1 MKYQVGSKTVNI
13 PDAEIKNFMKSL
25 DLTKEEA
32 VQMWLEDNGYEENE
46 EQAELD
52 AKAKKVKIDHG
63 ASAVDKTQKEK
74 KPRPKV
80 ASDEKQAL
88 FSSIFDNLSEIYGE
102 NAKIEKENKLI
113 IVKIGEKTFKV
124 DLIEQRN
131 GKKVDKKPTISDN
144 DMKICALT
152 DKIDRLQR

>member
-1 MKYQVGSKTVNI
+1 MKYQVGNKTVNI
-13 PDAEIKNFMKSL
+13 PDAEIQNFMKSL

-63 ASAVDKTQKEK
+63 ASAVDKTQKKEK

-80 ASDEKQAL
+80 ASDEKQTL
-88 FSSIFDNLSEIYGE
+88 FSQIFDNLNEFYGE
-102 NAKIEKENKLI
+102 NAQIEKENKLI

-124 DLIEQRN
+124 DLIEQRP
-131 GKKVDKKPTISDN
+131 KK
-144 DMKICALT
+144 A
-152 DKIDRLQR
+152 